1 MSDPE
6 RLENVKKICE
16 TWMFK
21 KDVFFREKKEGLNSF
36 YEKIKNIDFS
46 APINAFICRLSR
58 LPYKFSKSEQVSGSI
73 CFFGGVFTSLLHH
86 GYIKNIEHLFTFAFC
101 YMLIDHFLDDDSIS
115 STSKERSMKKIFS
128 ILCFSGVSVEENTG
142 EQKDEDGDLVISEE
156 IIKRY
161 RDMIEDTSCLEEIKE
176 LFRAELEGS
185 KICKN
190 KNWERDIYF
199 NNACE
204 KGGYTALVIGR
215 IIGIKKEDLEGSE
228 GALRLGSL
236 IQLVDDFLDI
246 SDDISLGIYT
256 LIQYDIDHGNLDE
269 YIIYCLEEI
278 NSLPDTYN
286 FFKPI
291 LTLGVVLGLHD
302 LLKNVV
308 SEEKRDSFLSSE
320 LQELLSPYMIFD
332 SETSKDTLNE
342 WFHEKL
348 YSYIEEKL

>member
-1 MSDPE
+1 MFEGE
-6 RLENVKKICE
+6 RLKNVKKICE

-21 KDVFFREKKEGLNSF
+21 KDVFRGEDKGKEEGGLNFF

-46 APINAFICRLSR
+46 APINAFTNRLDNFKHI
-58 LPYKFSKSEQVSGSI
+58 YKFSKSEQVSGSI

-128 ILCFSGVSVEENTG
+128 ILSNSSFSLGNTENT
-142 EQKDEDGDLVISEE
+142 KDEDGDLVISEE

-161 RDMIEDTSCLEEIKE
+161 RDMVEDTECIGEIKE

-215 IIGIKKEDLEGSE
+215 IIGIKKEDTEGSE

-246 SDDISLGIYT
+246 SDDISL
-256 LIQYDIDHGNLDE
+256 
-269 YIIYCLEEI
+269 
-278 NSLPDTYN
+278 
-286 FFKPI
+286 
-291 LTLGVVLGLHD
+291 
-302 LLKNVV
+302 
-308 SEEKRDSFLSSE
+308 
-320 LQELLSPYMIFD
+320 
-332 SETSKDTLNE
+332 
-342 WFHEKL
+342 
-348 YSYIEEKL
+348 